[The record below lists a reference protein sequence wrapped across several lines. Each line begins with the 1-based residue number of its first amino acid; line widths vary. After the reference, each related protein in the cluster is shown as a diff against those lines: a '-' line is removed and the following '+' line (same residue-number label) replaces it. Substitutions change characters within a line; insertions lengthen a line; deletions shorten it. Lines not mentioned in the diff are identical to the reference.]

1 MSVIHSISLDNL
13 LVLNVCPLSFAA
25 LQSSM
30 ANWERRNWIFAGTL
44 LGWYRQCSLIPHDQD
59 MDTASWIHDFQD
71 WMIEHYRKHPLL
83 KMYVKFG
90 LKDDSLEFKMG
101 DKRKR
106 TIDLF
111 WMYPGPAKNQ
121 SWLGIQTFDGKFTKK
136 ISFYPTITKICSAD
150 LHGYLVYVP
159 CDAWSIIKIEYGV
172 KNWFEPNPKY
182 DYKNDAFN
190 WRINGSWTAK
200 QWRGGAVYKVFQ

>member
-1 MSVIHSISLDNL
+1 M
-13 LVLNVCPLSFAA
+13 SFAA

-159 CDAWSIIKIEYGV
+159 CDTWSIIKIEYGV